1 MLEKQKIIKMWHYNK
16 EHNIT
21 GFSFPLAWDVMFNQM
36 FISSDTMPLI
46 EYIVSTIE
54 DTTKQNFKAKVK
66 LLPKD
71 LPQHSII
78 DTNSK
83 SDLLLSYPHGKKETK
98 CILEMNSSHIM
109 VMRNAFYAYKIASSG
124 LKIKN
129 GAYKKIFDTIVV
141 NFNSYHHKSE
151 RLVEIGI
158 FQTDFGKIIED
169 SIKIINVNIDKD
181 LYKRYTYLNE
191 QEEKMARI
199 CRILTTCDIKV
210 LERELNEIMSKEETK
225 KIVARAK
232 ELSSDDE
239 YIRLFENG
247 EEDNYKE
254 LIRNTELAEARE
266 EAEERGLEIGI
277 KKGIKQGIKQGIE
290 EGMEKGIEK
299 GIIQGSKAATIDLT
313 KNAINIGLDAK
324 TISKLTGLSIKEIE
338 SLK

>member
-16 EHNIT
+16 KHNIT

-54 DTTKQNFKAKVK
+54 DTTKQNFNGKVK

-83 SDLLLSYPHGKKETK
+83 SDLLLSYPNGKKETK

-141 NFNSYHHKSE
+141 NFNSYHYKSE

-169 SIKIINVNIDKD
+169 SIKIINVNIDKA
-181 LYKRYTYLNE
+181 LNKRYTYFNE

-266 EAEERGLEIGI
+266 EAEERGLE
-277 KKGIKQGIKQGIE
+277 KGF
-290 EGMEKGIEK
+290 
-299 GIIQGSKAATIDLT
+299 KAATIDLT

>member
-16 EHNIT
+16 KHNIT
-21 GFSFPLAWDVMFNQM
+21 SFSFPFAWDVMFNQM

-54 DTTKQNFKAKVK
+54 YATKQDFKDKVK

-83 SDLLLSYPHGKKETK
+83 SDLLLSYPNRKKETK

-109 VMRNAFYAYKIASSG
+109 VMRNAFYAYKIASGG

-169 SIKIINVNIDKD
+169 SIKIINVNIDKA
-181 LYKRYTYLNE
+181 LNKRYTYFNE

-210 LERELNEIMSKEETK
+210 LERELIEIMSKEETK

-232 ELSSDDE
+232 ELSSGDE

-266 EAEERGLEIGI
+266 EAEERG
-277 KKGIKQGIKQGIE
+277 
-290 EGMEKGIEK
+290 IEK
-299 GIIQGSKAATIDLT
+299 GSKAATIDLT

-338 SLK
+338 NLK

>member
-21 GFSFPLAWDVMFNQM
+21 GFSFPVAWDVMFNQM

-54 DTTKQNFKAKVK
+54 DAAKQNFKDKVK

-83 SDLLLSYPHGKKETK
+83 SDLLLSYLNGKKETK

-109 VMRNAFYAYKIASSG
+109 VMRNAFYAYKIASSD

-129 GAYKKIFDTIVV
+129 GAYRKIFDTIVV

-169 SIKIINVNIDKD
+169 SIKIINVNIDKA
-181 LYKRYTYLNE
+181 LNKRYTYFNE

-266 EAEERGLEIGI
+266 EAEERGLE
-277 KKGIKQGIKQGIE
+277 KGIKQGIKQGIE
-290 EGMEKGIEK
+290 KGIEEGMEK

>member
-1 MLEKQKIIKMWHYNK
+1 
-16 EHNIT
+16 
-21 GFSFPLAWDVMFNQM
+21 
-36 FISSDTMPLI
+36 
-46 EYIVSTIE
+46 
-54 DTTKQNFKAKVK
+54 
-66 LLPKD
+66 
-71 LPQHSII
+71 
-78 DTNSK
+78 
-83 SDLLLSYPHGKKETK
+83 
-98 CILEMNSSHIM
+98 
-109 VMRNAFYAYKIASSG
+109 
-124 LKIKN
+124 
-129 GAYKKIFDTIVV
+129 
-141 NFNSYHHKSE
+141 
-151 RLVEIGI
+151 
-158 FQTDFGKIIED
+158 
-169 SIKIINVNIDKD
+169 
-181 LYKRYTYLNE
+181 
-191 QEEKMARI
+191 
-199 CRILTTCDIKV
+199 
-210 LERELNEIMSKEETK
+210 MSKEETK

-232 ELSSDDE
+232 KLSSDDE